1 MIFFHIQFLIGIIML
16 VCTSGFM
23 DTIKAMGMGGLMKNS
38 ALRFTYIEH
47 PFSMLIAAV
56 LMTILNKKVKANYT
70 ITMGMVVLA
79 VLAIALFAFALPWAK
94 LMGA

>member
-16 VCTSGFM
+16 VGTSGFM

-56 LMTILNKKVKANYT
+56 LMTILNKKVKANDT

-79 VLAIALFAFALPWAK
+79 VLAIALLR
-94 LMGA
+94 LLYHGQN

>member
-16 VCTSGFM
+16 VGTSGFM

>member
-1 MIFFHIQFLIGIIML
+1 ML
-16 VCTSGFM
+16 VGTSGFM

-56 LMTILNKKVKANYT
+56 LMTILNKKVKANDT

>member
-1 MIFFHIQFLIGIIML
+1 ML
-16 VCTSGFM
+16 VGTSGFM
-23 DTIKAMGMGGLMKNS
+23 DTIKVMGMGGLMKNS

-56 LMTILNKKVKANYT
+56 LMTILNKKVKANDT

>member
-16 VCTSGFM
+16 VGTSGFI

-56 LMTILNKKVKANYT
+56 LMTILNKKVKANDT